1 MNAAQTNGR
10 GGTPA
15 AVARETGASAV
26 VAGSYFL
33 RGDSLRF
40 NVQIISTA
48 DGSILHGTAE

>member
-33 RGDSLRF
+33 RDDSLRF